1 MRSLVLNPS
10 IDVIVD
16 SLPDGKK
23 ATSSPT
29 EAAFEEQFLLAHEV
43 LVGAGFEH
51 YEVSNYSKPGH
62 RSRHNQAYWTGR
74 NYLGLGPSAHG
85 YDGDR
90 RYWNVAPWAAYE
102 KRLLEGGDP
111 TENVED
117 LSHEQKQLE
126 ATFLGLRT
134 ADGVSASLI
143 ESWPNALRE
152 AAEAQGWLVQQGD
165 RVHLTPL
172 GWLRLDSI
180 IAGA

>member
-1 MRSLVLNPS
+1 MVVAGRVMPGG
-10 IDVIVD
+10 
-16 SLPDGKK
+16 LPAFNVKGLAMLDYGKQQWDQLACHCAHGFGPETAITGK
-23 ATSSPT
+23 ECFVVRAI
-29 EAAFEEQFLLAHEV
+29 EAAAETPA
-43 LVGAGFEH
+43 AG
-51 YEVSNYSKPGH
+51 
-62 RSRHNQAYWTGR
+62 
-74 NYLGLGPSAHG
+74 
-85 YDGDR
+85 
-90 RYWNVAPWAAYE
+90 
-102 KRLLEGGDP
+102 
-111 TENVED
+111 
-117 LSHEQKQLE
+117 EQKQLE